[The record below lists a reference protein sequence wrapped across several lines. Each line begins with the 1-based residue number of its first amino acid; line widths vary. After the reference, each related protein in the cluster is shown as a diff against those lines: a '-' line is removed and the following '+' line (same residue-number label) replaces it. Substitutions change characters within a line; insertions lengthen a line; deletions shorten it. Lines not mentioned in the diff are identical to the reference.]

1 VLVPKGVTKRRPITV
16 TALLDAALALFAE
29 QGFGATS
36 IPEICARAGL
46 TKGAFYSNFSDK
58 DELFLALF
66 DREWNLRLARLQEA
80 LPPGR
85 DPVATLSD
93 PALLPSVVNEADRRW
108 LLVSAEFGL
117 HAVRR
122 PALARILL
130 EHEARGRAAMAGL
143 LTEAL
148 AAAGRVPVLPVED
161 LTRLIVTVVEGENL
175 HTLTER
181 AAGYAQSTTAHWKI
195 VETLINR
202 LSALG
207 GDTDD

>member
-1 VLVPKGVTKRRPITV
+1 MPKGVTKRRPITV
-16 TALLDAALALFAE
+16 AALLDAALALFAE

-36 IPEICARAGL
+36 IAEICARAGL
-46 TKGAFYSNFSDK
+46 TKGAYYSNFGDK

-66 DREWNLRLARLQEA
+66 DREWTVRLERLRLA
-80 LPPGR
+80 LPSGG

-93 PALLPSVVNEADRRW
+93 PALLPSVVDEAERRW

-122 PALARILL
+122 PALARMLL
-130 EHEARGRAAMAGL
+130 EHEARGRAALAAL

-148 AAAGRVPVLPVED
+148 AAAGRVPLLPVED

-175 HTLTER
+175 HTLTEN
-181 AAGYAQSTTAHWKI
+181 AAGYAESTTARWEL
-195 VETLINR
+195 VETLMNR
-202 LSALG
+202 LSAPG

>member
-1 VLVPKGVTKRRPITV
+1 MPKGVTKRRPITV

-36 IPEICARAGL
+36 IPEICARGGL
-46 TKGAFYSNFSDK
+46 TKGAFYSNFADK

-66 DREWNLRLARLQEA
+66 DREWNARRERLRQLLPPDRDPAARLS
-80 LPPGR
+80 GG
-85 DPVATLSD
+85 V
-93 PALLPSVVNEADRRW
+93 LPSMVDEAERRW

-117 HAVRR
+117 HAIRR
-122 PALARILL
+122 PALARALL
-130 EHEARGRAAMAGL
+130 EHEARGRAAMAEL

-148 AAAGRVPVLPVED
+148 AAKGLVPVLPIED

-181 AAGYAQSTTAHWKI
+181 SAQRAETATARWET
-195 VETLINR
+195 VEILIER
-202 LSALG
+202 LSAPE
-207 GDTDD
+207 GDIHD

>member
-1 VLVPKGVTKRRPITV
+1 VPVPKGVTKRRPITV

-58 DELFLALF
+58 NELFLALF
-66 DREWNLRLARLQEA
+66 DREWNLRLERLRQA

-93 PALLPSVVNEADRRW
+93 AALLPSVVDEADRRW
-108 LLVSAEFGL
+108 LLVSAEFSL

-122 PALARILL
+122 PALARMLL

-143 LTEAL
+143 LTGAL

-175 HTLTER
+175 HTLTEH
-181 AAGYAQSTTAHWKI
+181 AAGHAESTTARWEI
-195 VETLINR
+195 VETLMNR
-202 LSALG
+202 LSASG
-207 GDTDD
+207 GDTDG